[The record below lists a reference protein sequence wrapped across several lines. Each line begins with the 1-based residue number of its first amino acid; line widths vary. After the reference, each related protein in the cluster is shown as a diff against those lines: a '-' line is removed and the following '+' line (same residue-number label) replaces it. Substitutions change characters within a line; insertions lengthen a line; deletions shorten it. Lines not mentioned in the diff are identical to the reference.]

1 MGVPRVSPV
10 VLLILSLITLFSC
23 GRNGPPLSPRE
34 ALKTL
39 QIDPAW
45 RVELFASEPLF
56 ADPVAMEIDEDGRIY
71 VVQNSGYPLDTE
83 SGVGKI
89 WLLTGAGDDGKPA
102 KSTLF
107 ADKLILPT
115 GVMRWKKGI
124 LVTDAPNVW
133 YMEDTDGDGKAD
145 VKRAVLTG
153 FAFTN
158 PQHTVN
164 SPTYGLD
171 NWIYLAHE
179 GFANAVVFA
188 DKFGDKGS
196 DIHFAGDPGTPGVK
210 TPVVKMPVV
219 KNERR
224 NVRFRP
230 DSFQLETTSSTSQ
243 FGLGFDDYGH
253 LLTVNNSNHARAEVL
268 AARYLARNPDLLA
281 GSTMQDV
288 SDHGTAAQVFF
299 ITKNPR
305 FELLSGAGIF
315 TSACSITWF
324 EGGTFVAEPVHSL
337 VHRDLW
343 TPAGATFQ
351 AKRDRPNVEFLAS
364 TDNWFRP
371 VNFYAGPDGA
381 LYVIDYYRKV
391 IEHPEWTSREVYES
405 KDVYD
410 GKDLGRIYR
419 LTHAGAQTPPPPRL
433 RLSQASDAELVS
445 YLEKPNIWW
454 RRTAQ
459 RLLVDRRSEQAV
471 APLKQMAQ
479 SGKSPLGRL
488 HALWTLDGLGKLD
501 EATVEKALGDSE
513 AGVRENA
520 IILAEARLSK
530 FPGSKLPDALFKMEQ
545 DPDARVR
552 FQLLATLGSVRTP
565 QAAGTRKRLLDRD
578 MEDRWVQMAA
588 LSASSDEALPAL
600 EAAIASH
607 GANTPGRASY
617 IQQLGSI
624 IGARG
629 KPAELA
635 KALGIATGSGK
646 DSEWW
651 RAAELEGLAAGLRFR
666 RASLTGIWRPSPVL
680 LKLYQD
686 DAPGVRRASLKLLE
700 IGGLPSGADGVM
712 QKAAAV
718 ATDRKQAGNLRA
730 DAVSL
735 LALSPSG
742 SASGKPADFYRKL
755 IDPGEPEEVQMAAV
769 HALGKQKGTAAATF
783 FLGRWRSMTSAI
795 RSEAGST
802 LISDP
807 ERFQLLLSSIEKG
820 DIQSWSLPLRQRI
833 QMQMNR
839 DPALRERARALLA
852 AKAGNRDEILKR
864 YQAVVDK
871 SEGNPS
877 QGRVTFE
884 KICAKCHQMNGV
896 GAQVGPDLATVRNRT
911 ASALL
916 ADILIPNQSIAQMYE
931 AYVVETV
938 SSGMLE
944 GVIGEQTST
953 TITLVHE
960 EGKKDVVPRSEIKQM
975 YVSNL
980 SAMPEDVD
988 KEVTPE
994 QMADVIA
1001 YVRKPN

>member
-1 MGVPRVSPV
+1 MLVSRTVPIQ
-10 VLLILSLITLFSC
+10 LLTLALFALTGCS
-23 GRNGPPLSPRE
+23 RKQPPLSPQD

-39 QIDPAW
+39 RIDPAW
-45 RVELFASEPLF
+45 RVELFAAEPLF

-71 VVQNSGYPLDTE
+71 VVQNSGYPLDTQP
-83 SGVGKI
+83 GAGKV
-89 WLLTGAGDDGKPA
+89 WLLTDTDSDGKPD

-133 YMEDTDGDGKAD
+133 YLEDTDGDGKAD
-145 VKRAVLTG
+145 VNRAVLTG

-179 GFANAVVFA
+179 GFTNAVVFA
-188 DKFGDKGS
+188 EKFGDKGS
-196 DIHFAGDPGTPGVK
+196 DIQFAAHPQTPA
-210 TPVVKMPVV
+210 V

-243 FGLGFDDYGH
+243 FGLAFDDYGH
-253 LLTVNNSNHARAEVL
+253 LLTLNNSNHARAEVL
-268 AARYLARNPDLLA
+268 AARYLARNPDLA
-281 GSTMQDV
+281 TGSAMQDV
-288 SDHGTAAQVFF
+288 SDHGAAAQVFF

-305 FELLSGAGIF
+305 FELMSGTGTF
-315 TSACSITWF
+315 TSACGITWF
-324 EGGTFVAEPVHSL
+324 QGGTFVAEPVHSL

-351 AKRDRPNVEFLAS
+351 ARRDQPNVEFLAS

-371 VNFYAGPDGA
+371 VNFYVGPDGA
-381 LYVIDYYRKV
+381 LYVLDYYRKV
-391 IEHPEWTSREVYES
+391 IEHPEWTSRDVYES
-405 KDVYD
+405 KDIYD
-410 GKDLGRIYR
+410 GKDRGRIYR
-419 LTHAGAQTPPPPRL
+419 VTPADLKTSPSPRP
-433 RLSQASDAELVS
+433 RLSQSSDVELVS
-445 YLEKPNIWW
+445 YLERPGIWW

-459 RLLVDRRSEQAV
+459 RLLVDRKNEQAA
-471 APLKQMAQ
+471 APLKQMAE

-488 HALWTLDGLGKLD
+488 HALWALDGLGRLD
-501 EATVEKALGDSE
+501 EATIEKALGDSE

-520 IILAEARLSK
+520 IILAESRLSK
-530 FPGSKLPDALFKMEQ
+530 LAAALLKMEN
-545 DPDARVR
+545 DPDPRVR
-552 FQLLATLGSVRTP
+552 FQLLATLGSVHTS
-565 QAAGTRKRLLDRD
+565 QAATARKKLLDRD
-578 MEDRWVQMAA
+578 VEDRWVQMAA
-588 LSASSDEALPAL
+588 LSASSEQALPSL
-600 EAAIASH
+600 EAVIASRS
-607 GANTPGRASY
+607 ANTPGRASY

-629 KPAELA
+629 RAAELT
-635 KALGIATGSGK
+635 KAFSMAESPEK
-646 DSEWW
+646 ESAWW

-666 RASLTGIWRPSPVL
+666 RASLAPSPVM
-680 LKLYQD
+680 LKLYLD
-686 DAPGVRRASLKLLE
+686 SAPSVRRASLKLLE
-700 IGGLPSGADGVM
+700 ISGLPPGSDAAM
-712 QKAAAV
+712 QKSATAAA
-718 ATDRKQAGNLRA
+718 DRRQAADLRA
-730 DAVSL
+730 DAISL
-735 LALSPSG
+735 LALAPSG
-742 SASGKPADFYRKL
+742 NGDEFYQKL

-769 HALGKQKGTAAATF
+769 RALGKQKGTAAAAF
-783 FLGRWRSMTSAI
+783 FLARWRAMTPAI
-795 RSEAGST
+795 RTEAGGS

-807 ERFQLLLSSIEKG
+807 ERFQLLLSAIEKG
-820 DIQSWSLPLRQRI
+820 DVQPWSLPLRQRI

-852 AKAGNRDEILKR
+852 AKAGNREEVLTR

-871 SEGNPS
+871 LAGNPS

-896 GAQVGPDLATVRNRT
+896 GAVVGPDLATVRNRT
-911 ASALL
+911 AESLL
-916 ADILIPNQSIAQMYE
+916 ADILIPSQSIAQMYE
-931 AYVVETV
+931 AWVVETV

-960 EGKKDVVPRSEIKQM
+960 QGKKDVIPRAAIKQM

-1001 YVRKPN
+1001 YLKKPN